1 MELFGISNWI
11 SFLDRTEAYR
21 RDNRRAEY
29 GDERQPA
36 MRAVFE
42 KFSPLANIAKITRP
56 MLVQQGVNDPRVPK
70 SESDQVVAALR
81 SGGVPVSYLVFADEG
96 HGWRKRPNQETSLAV
111 ETVFLRELFKAT
123 P

>member
-1 MELFGISNWI
+1 
-11 SFLDRTEAYR
+11 
-21 RDNRRAEY
+21 
-29 GDERQPA
+29 
-36 MRAVFE
+36 
-42 KFSPLANIAKITRP
+42 